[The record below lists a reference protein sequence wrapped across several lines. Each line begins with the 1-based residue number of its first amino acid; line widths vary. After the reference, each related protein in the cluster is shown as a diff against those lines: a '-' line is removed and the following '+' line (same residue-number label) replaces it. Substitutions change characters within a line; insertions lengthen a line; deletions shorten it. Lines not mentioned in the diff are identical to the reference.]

1 VAEKWLVVG
10 SGVGGAFI
18 GLRGVQAGHDVT
30 ILESSSRLG
39 GLTRTDTF
47 QVNGKQVSVDRFY
60 HVILESDRRLL
71 TLLDSLELAQTVR
84 WTSAPTQIVSA
95 GIGYP
100 ASSLGE
106 MARLPALKMTDRIR
120 IAMSIAVTLGLP
132 IPVAHRFTASRWLGF
147 AAGRSALRAFWTPI
161 LRAKLGTQ
169 ADAVAASFM
178 VSTFRRLVQARLRGA
193 GDRFGVLP
201 HGYEPVFEAIA
212 DRIKGAGGTIRTN
225 AGVQSVTAEIGR
237 GGAPLVTCTLP
248 DGETLAADRVF
259 VTAPG
264 PTTSAL
270 LPQLSSEERHRLTAA
285 PYLGVVCATVLL
297 RQPPNDAYITYL
309 VDDLGLTGVIGMH
322 ALVPPEQ
329 TAGAA
334 LVYLPRYCAPNDP
347 WFDETDEVLQERFID
362 RLAQAFPEQQLT
374 VLVAAVN
381 RARYVVP
388 LPLPDAPGPL
398 PHTTSI
404 PGVHVVSAVQNTTGT
419 LNVETTLALASQALA
434 EIKGAR

>member
-60 HVILESDRRLL
+60 HVILESDRILL
-71 TLLDSLELAQTVR
+71 TLLDSLGLAQTVR
-84 WTSAPTQIVSA
+84 WTSAPAQIVSA
-95 GIGYP
+95 GVSYP

-106 MARLPALKMTDRIR
+106 MARLPALKLTDRMR

-132 IPVAHRFTASRWLGF
+132 IPVAERFTASRWLGF
-147 AAGRSALRAFWTPI
+147 AAGRSALGAFWTPI

-212 DRIKGAGGTIRTN
+212 DRIKDAGGTIRTSQVQSIAMLLPFSLEMKLCSTPWSPTPRWASRRPTSTN
-225 AGVQSVTAEIGR
+225 DGASPLPAAAAGVPR
-237 GGAPLVTCTLP
+237 G
-248 DGETLAADRVF
+248 
-259 VTAPG
+259 
-264 PTTSAL
+264 
-270 LPQLSSEERHRLTAA
+270 
-285 PYLGVVCATVLL
+285 
-297 RQPPNDAYITYL
+297 
-309 VDDLGLTGVIGMH
+309 
-322 ALVPPEQ
+322 
-329 TAGAA
+329 
-334 LVYLPRYCAPNDP
+334 
-347 WFDETDEVLQERFID
+347 
-362 RLAQAFPEQQLT
+362 
-374 VLVAAVN
+374 
-381 RARYVVP
+381 
-388 LPLPDAPGPL
+388 
-398 PHTTSI
+398 
-404 PGVHVVSAVQNTTGT
+404 
-419 LNVETTLALASQALA
+419 
-434 EIKGAR
+434 